1 MGKPENE
8 EEFILF
14 QADDIQ
20 VYLAREIWEKLE
32 PGTKRL
38 RFAIG
43 GYGRFNLEFDPADP
57 PQSLP

>member
-8 EEFILF
+8 EDFIPF

-20 VYLAREIWEKLE
+20 VYLAKDIWDKLE
-32 PGTKRL
+32 PGAKRL

-43 GYGRFNLEFDPADP
+43 GYGRFNLEFDPDDA
-57 PQSLP
+57 SHS